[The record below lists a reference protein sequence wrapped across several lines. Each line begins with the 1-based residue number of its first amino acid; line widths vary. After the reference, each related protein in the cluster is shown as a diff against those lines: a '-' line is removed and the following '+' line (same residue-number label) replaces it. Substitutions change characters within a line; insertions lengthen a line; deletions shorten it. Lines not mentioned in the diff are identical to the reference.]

1 MAGRIRGASLAFALV
16 VAVAWVA
23 ASWHPASAPTPT
35 AGPSGSGCD
44 HWCGNGSA
52 SVTIGSTTTSISG
65 GGCFDGGSAGV
76 DARFGDW
83 GPTGTGDY
91 LTLIAYRAGGPT
103 PTPVATTTGP
113 PAGPTPTGHPS
124 PNVSGS
130 VNGNPFVLG
139 TDTVV
144 SLGANGSGSFSG
156 TDLNGI
162 GPVKGTFSCG

>member
-1 MAGRIRGASLAFALV
+1 MARRIRRASLALALV
-16 VAVAWVA
+16 TAVAAVA
-23 ASWHPASAPTPT
+23 AGCGSSSVATS
-35 AGPSGSGCD
+35 GPGGSGCD
-44 HWCGNGSA
+44 YWCGNGSA
-52 SVTIGSTTTSISG
+52 TVTIGSTTTSISG
-65 GGCFDGGSAGV
+65 GGCYDGGSAGV

-83 GPTGTGDY
+83 GPTGIGDY

-130 VNGNPFVLG
+130 VNGTPFVLG

-144 SLGANGSGSFSG
+144 SLGANGAGSFSG

-162 GPVKGTFSCG
+162 GRVKGTFTCS